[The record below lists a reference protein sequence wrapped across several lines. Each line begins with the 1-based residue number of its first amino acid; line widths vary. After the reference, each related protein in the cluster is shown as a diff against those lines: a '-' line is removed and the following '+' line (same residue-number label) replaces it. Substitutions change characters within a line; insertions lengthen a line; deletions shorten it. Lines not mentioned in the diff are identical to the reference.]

1 MVLYYHMLNRLVY
14 PLIRR
19 HEERGEAEGEARGRA
34 EGIAEGEARGRVEG
48 IAEGED
54 KANKAWRKWNQARMD
69 AEAKGLPFDEP
80 PPDQQ
85 EGDS

>member
-34 EGIAEGEARGRVEG
+34 EGM
-48 IAEGED
+48 D

>member
-34 EGIAEGEARGRVEG
+34 EGIAEGEA
-48 IAEGED
+48 
-54 KANKAWRKWNQARMD
+54 KANEAWRKWNRARMD
-69 AEAKGLPFDEP
+69 AEAKGLPFDEL

-85 EGDS
+85 VGE